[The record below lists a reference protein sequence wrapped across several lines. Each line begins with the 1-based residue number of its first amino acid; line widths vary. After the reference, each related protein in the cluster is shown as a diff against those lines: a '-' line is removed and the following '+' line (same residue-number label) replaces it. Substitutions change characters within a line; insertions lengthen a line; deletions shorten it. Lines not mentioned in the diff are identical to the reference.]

1 MPVQNSFDPLNL
13 DLMSLATPIQTWQA
27 GMELATML
35 AEAQMVVTLRVLG
48 QFGLWAVTPGEN
60 ERMVKEKPEAF
71 MKSAN
76 AAIAAV
82 HAGKRPDQVL
92 SAAVTPLGRTTR
104 SNMHRLAKRGP
115 GLPK

>member
-1 MPVQNSFDPLNL
+1 MN
-13 DLMSLATPIQTWQA
+13 MATPIQTWQA
-27 GMELATML
+27 GVQLATML

-48 QFGLWAVTPGEN
+48 QLGLWSVTAGEN
-60 ERMVKEKPEAF
+60 ERMVSEKPEAF
-71 MKSAN
+71 LKSAN
-76 AAIAAV
+76 AVISAV

-92 SAAVTPLGRTTR
+92 SAAVTPLGRKTR